1 MNNGGILQTWLAA
14 FGLGQPATQPAG
26 TATAGQNRPG
36 GTPGPGLGGTGGMTL
51 LPSIVDPTI
60 LGLIGGTQ
68 AKKTAGA
75 PTIGMPGSPFALGGI
90 GR

>member
-1 MNNGGILQTWLAA
+1 MNSNGGILQTWLAA
-14 FGLGQPATQPAG
+14 FGLGQFPG
-26 TATAGQNRPG
+26 TAPAGQNRPG

-60 LGLIGGTQ
+60 LGLIGGTGT
-68 AKKTAGA
+68 KKSATGA
-75 PTIGMPGSPFALGGI
+75 IGMPGAPFGI